1 MIARFLSGQLPMPA
15 WRRLGSLFVVVAVGF
30 ATGAGAQTLQPL
42 PLLADEAT
50 PVGALPPMAL
60 PMPASRDQ
68 NYWGLRLQVGER
80 QERRG
85 PEDLLAV
92 GAGVDYQ
99 IAGGSILGLTGGYQR
114 RQHCQAAISDCRGHS
129 LFGLRGRFNV
139 ITGGPTVA
147 GIIGDE
153 SAASTLGTEI
163 GFGYAPRVSPGV
175 NACTLDLGVPI
186 SVAMLQTIR
195 VVTFITPGAVWDIDC
210 SAANT
215 PTGRSFMLGFG
226 FGLLQLGSRGLD
238 VNFGAQ
244 RIFRGTTGMQFGVS
258 VSWVRLP

>member
-1 MIARFLSGQLPMPA
+1 L
-15 WRRLGSLFVVVAVGF
+15 VAVTVGL
-30 ATGAGAQTLQPL
+30 ASTASAQTLQSL

-80 QERRG
+80 QRRSG

-99 IAGGSILGLTGGYQR
+99 IAGGSILGFTGGYQR
-114 RQHCQAAISDCRGHS
+114 RQHCQPALSDCRGHS

-163 GFGYAPRVSPGV
+163 GFGYAPKVSPGV

-195 VVTFITPGAVWDIDC
+195 VVTFITPGADPYSLFALAIPLYV
-210 SAANT
+210 
-215 PTGRSFMLGFG
+215 LYE
-226 FGLLQLGSRGLD
+226 
-238 VNFGAQ
+238 
-244 RIFRGTTGMQFGVS
+244 VS
-258 VSWVRLP
+258 VFVAQFAYRKRQKREAKRDAEDAAEHQSAGAPA